1 MSKGTG
7 LGDRIKGY
15 EARETKRS
23 FIPGIPVVVRLD
35 GKRFSKFTKNM
46 EKPFDAGFT
55 DLMVLT
61 THYLVEQ
68 TGARI
73 GYTQSDEITLIYL
86 QDKPKSEIYLNGRV
100 QKMTSILASMA
111 TGYFNDCRETA
122 LQRDPG
128 TIAMFD
134 CRAFQ
139 VPSKDEAVNVLIW
152 RELDAARNSVSMLA
166 NHYFSHKE
174 LQGKNVSQV
183 QDLLMGYHQVNWND
197 LKVAWKRGTY
207 VQRETYEAELS
218 DAAIAKILAKCK
230 DGDGRATFLEGK
242 VTRHRIANVSMPKLT
257 TVTNRVAVVFDAE
270 KPVVEQLQL
279 VE

>member
-1 MSKGTG
+1 MNKGTG

-46 EKPFDAGFT
+46 EKPFDSDFT
-55 DLMVLT
+55 ELMVQT
-61 THYLVEQ
+61 TAYLVEQ
-68 TGARI
+68 TNARI

-86 QDKPKSEIYLNGRV
+86 QDKPTSEIYLNGRV

-111 TGYFNDCRETA
+111 TGYFNSHREATLRRNPEA
-122 LQRDPG
+122 
-128 TIAMFD
+128 IAMFD

-139 VPSKDEAVNVLIW
+139 VPSKDEAVNTLIW
-152 RELDAARNSVSMLA
+152 RELDASRNSVSMLA

-174 LQGKNVSQV
+174 LQNKNVSQM
-183 QDLLMGYHQVNWND
+183 QELLMGYHQVNWND

-207 VQRETYEAELS
+207 VQREVYEAELS
-218 DAAIAKILAKCK
+218 EDEIAKILERSN
-230 DGDGRATFLEGK
+230 GRATFLEGK
-242 VTRHRIANVSMPKLT
+242 VTRHRIVEVDMPQLT
-257 TVTNRVAVVFDAE
+257 KVINRKDVVFDAM
-270 KPVVEQLQL
+270 KPIVEQPQPDA
-279 VE
+279 

>member
-7 LGDRIKGY
+7 LGDRIKSY

-35 GKRFSKFTKNM
+35 GKRFSKFTKNLV
-46 EKPFDAGFT
+46 KPFDIGFT
-55 DLMVLT
+55 ELMVAT
-61 THYLVEQ
+61 TRDLVEQ
-68 TGARI
+68 TGAKI
-73 GYTQSDEITLIYL
+73 GYTQSDEITLIFL

-111 TGYFNDCRETA
+111 TGYFNSRRHVLLEN
-122 LQRDPG
+122 DPLA
-128 TIAMFD
+128 IAYFD

-139 VPSKDEAVNVLIW
+139 VPNKDEAVNTLIW

-166 NHYFSHKE
+166 SHYFSHKE
-174 LQGKNVSQV
+174 LQNKNVSQM
-183 QDLLMGYHQVNWND
+183 QDMLMGNQRLVNWND
-197 LKVAWKRGTY
+197 LKTAWKRGTY
-207 VQRETYEAELS
+207 VQREVYEAEL
-218 DAAIAKILAKCK
+218 DEDEIAKILERSN
-230 DGDGRATFLEGK
+230 GRATFLEGK
-242 VTRHRIANVSMPKLT
+242 VKRHRIANLTMPKLT

-270 KPVVEQLQL
+270 KPVVEQSQL

>member
-183 QDLLMGYHQVNWND
+183 QDLLMGYHQGC
-197 LKVAWKRGTY
+197 L
-207 VQRETYEAELS
+207 EA
-218 DAAIAKILAKCK
+218 
-230 DGDGRATFLEGK
+230 R
-242 VTRHRIANVSMPKLT
+242 NVCS
-257 TVTNRVAVVFDAE
+257 A
-270 KPVVEQLQL
+270 
-279 VE
+279 

>member
-35 GKRFSKFTKNM
+35 GKRFSKFTKSLV
-46 EKPFDAGFT
+46 KPFDTGFT

-61 THYLVEQ
+61 THHLVEQ

-86 QDKPKSEIYLNGRV
+86 QDKPTSEIYLNGRV

-111 TGYFNDCRETA
+111 TSYFNDKRA
-122 LQRDPG
+122 VLLQNNPRG
-128 TIAMFD
+128 YANFD

-139 VPSKDEAVNVLIW
+139 VPTKDEAVNTLIW

-166 NHYFSHKE
+166 NHYFSHRE
-174 LQGKNVSQV
+174 LQNQNVSQM
-183 QDLLMGYHQVNWND
+183 QEMLMAKHQVNWND
-197 LKVAWKRGTY
+197 LKVPWRRGTY
-207 VQRETYEAELS
+207 VQRETYETELS
-218 DAAIAKILAKCK
+218 QEEIDRILKK
-230 DGDGRATFLEGK
+230 SKGRATIPEGK
-242 VTRHRIANVSMPKLT
+242 VTRHRVCIITMPQLT
-257 TVTNRVAVVFDAE
+257 KVTNRVAVVFDAE
-270 KPVVEQLQL
+270 KPVVETSQL

>member
-46 EKPFDAGFT
+46 EKPFDPDFT
-55 DLMVLT
+55 ELMVQT
-61 THYLVEQ
+61 TAYLVEQ
-68 TGARI
+68 TNARI

-122 LQRDPG
+122 LRRDPE

-139 VPSKDEAVNVLIW
+139 VPSKDEAANVLIW
-152 RELDAARNSVSMLA
+152 RELDASRNSISMLA

-174 LQGKNVSQV
+174 LQNKNVSQMHE
-183 QDLLMGYHQVNWND
+183 LLIGYHQVNWND

-207 VQRETYEAELS
+207 VRREVYEAELTEVEV
-218 DAAIAKILAKCK
+218 AKILEMSN
-230 DGDGRATFLEGK
+230 GRATFPEGK
-242 VTRHRIANVSMPKLT
+242 FARHRIIEVDMPQLT
-257 TVTNRVAVVFDAE
+257 KVINRVAVIFDAE
-270 KPVVEQLQL
+270 KPIVEQSQPDA
-279 VE
+279 